1 MQNVNLFVVFIE
13 GILSFFSPCILP
25 ILPIYLSILSNSSV
39 ENLKEGKTNFIKSSL
54 FKNTILFTL
63 GISTTF
69 FILGSSVRV
78 LSMFFN
84 ENKDLIMFIGGIIII
99 IMGLFY
105 MGIIKSSILNREK
118 RLNVKFKEM
127 KAITAYLLGFTFSF
141 GWTPCIGPILASV
154 LVMVSSS
161 TNHLNANLLI
171 VVYTI
176 GFILPFIITAMF
188 YSKLFK
194 TIDKIKSNMEIIK
207 KIGGAI
213 LIISGILMMI
223 NGFESVSKHF
233 NISQQNKVENNQSM
247 NQEDKKQG
255 NSNGGTQGESD
266 NKDNQNE
273 SNNENNENNDSDS
286 NDEERIK
293 SIDFTLTDQYGKTH
307 KLSDYEG
314 KVVFLNFWATWCPPC
329 KEEMPHIEQLYKD
342 YKKNNEDV
350 VILGVASPNLG
361 REGSREHVINFLK
374 DEGYTFPVVLDEDG
388 ELAYQYGI
396 NAFPTT
402 FIIDKE
408 GYVTQYIPGAMNK
421 ETMKSFIENQKNKK
435 Y

>member
-1 MQNVNLFVVFIE
+1 MQNVNLFLVFIE
-13 GILSFFSPCILP
+13 GIVSFFSPCILP

-39 ENLKEGKTNFIKSSL
+39 ENLKEGKTSFIGSSL
-54 FKNTILFTL
+54 FKNTIFFAL

-69 FILGSSVRV
+69 FILGSSVKV

-118 RLNVKFKEM
+118 RFNVKFKEM
-127 KAITAYLLGFTFSF
+127 KAITAFILGFTFSF

-161 TNHLNANLLI
+161 SNHLSANLLI
-171 VVYTI
+171 AVYTI

-207 KIGGAI
+207 KIGGII
-213 LIISGILMMI
+213 LIVSGILMMV
-223 NGFESVSKHF
+223 NGFGSISKHF
-233 NISQQNKVENNQSM
+233 NTSQNSKIESKQEENKRENST
-247 NQEDKKQG
+247 DKEENSDG
-255 NSNGGTQGESD
+255 NDSQ
-266 NKDNQNE
+266 KD
-273 SNNENNENNDSDS
+273 SNNDNNDKGS
-286 NDEERIK
+286 NDEDRIK

-329 KEEMPHIEQLYKD
+329 KEEMPYIEQLYKD
-342 YKKNNEDV
+342 YNKNNDDV

-361 REGSREHVINFLK
+361 REGSREHVVNFLK
-374 DEGYTFPVVLDEDG
+374 DQGYTFPVVLDEDG
-388 ELAYQYGI
+388 ALAYQYGI

-408 GYVTQYIPGAMNK
+408 GYVTQYIQELWIRQLWHHLLKIREINK
-421 ETMKSFIENQKNKK
+421 SI
-435 Y
+435 

>member
-1 MQNVNLFVVFIE
+1 MQNVNLFLVFIE
-13 GILSFFSPCILP
+13 GIVSFFSPCILP
-25 ILPIYLSILSNSSV
+25 ILPIYLNILSNSSV
-39 ENLKEGKTNFIKSSL
+39 ENLKEGKTSFIGSSL
-54 FKNTILFTL
+54 FKNTIFFAL

-69 FILGSSVRV
+69 FILGSSVKV

-118 RLNVKFKEM
+118 RFNVKFKEM
-127 KAITAYLLGFTFSF
+127 KAITAFILGFTFSF

-161 TNHLNANLLI
+161 SNHLSANLLI
-171 VVYTI
+171 AVYTI

-207 KIGGAI
+207 KIGGII
-213 LIISGILMMI
+213 LIVSGILMMV
-223 NGFESVSKHF
+223 NGFGSISKHF
-233 NISQQNKVENNQSM
+233 NTSQNSKIESKQEENKRENST
-247 NQEDKKQG
+247 DKEENSDG
-255 NSNGGTQGESD
+255 NDSQ
-266 NKDNQNE
+266 KD
-273 SNNENNENNDSDS
+273 SNNDNNDKGS
-286 NDEERIK
+286 NDEDRIK

-329 KEEMPHIEQLYKD
+329 KEEMPYIEQLYKD
-342 YKKNNEDV
+342 YNKNNDDV

-361 REGSREHVINFLK
+361 REGSSEHVVNFLK
-374 DEGYTFPVVLDEDG
+374 DQGYTFPVVLDEDG
-388 ELAYQYGI
+388 ALAYQYGI

-408 GYVTQYIPGAMNK
+408 GYVTQYIPGAMDK
-421 ETMKSFIENQKNKK
+421 ATMASFIENQRNK
-435 Y
+435 

>member
-1 MQNVNLFVVFIE
+1 MQNVNLFLVFIE
-13 GILSFFSPCILP
+13 GIVSFFSPCILP

-39 ENLKEGKTNFIKSSL
+39 ENLKEGKTSFIGSSL
-54 FKNTILFTL
+54 FKNTIFFAL

-69 FILGSSVRV
+69 FILGSSVKV

-118 RLNVKFKEM
+118 RFNVKFKEM
-127 KAITAYLLGFTFSF
+127 KAITAFILGFTFSF
-141 GWTPCIGPILASV
+141 GWTPCIGPILAFV

-161 TNHLNANLLI
+161 SNHLSANLLI
-171 VVYTI
+171 AVYTI

-207 KIGGAI
+207 KIGGII
-213 LIISGILMMI
+213 LIVSGILMMV
-223 NGFESVSKHF
+223 NGFGSISKHF
-233 NISQQNKVENNQSM
+233 NTSQNSKIESKQEENKRENST
-247 NQEDKKQG
+247 DKEENSDG
-255 NSNGGTQGESD
+255 NDSQ
-266 NKDNQNE
+266 KD
-273 SNNENNENNDSDS
+273 SNNDNNDKGS
-286 NDEERIK
+286 NDEDRIK

-329 KEEMPHIEQLYKD
+329 KEEMPYIEQLYKD
-342 YKKNNEDV
+342 YNKNNDDV

-361 REGSREHVINFLK
+361 REGSREHVVNFLK
-374 DEGYTFPVVLDEDG
+374 DQGYAFPVVLDEDG
-388 ELAYQYGI
+388 ALAYQYGI

-408 GYVTQYIPGAMNK
+408 GYVTQYIPGAMDK
-421 ETMKSFIENQKNKK
+421 ATMASFIENQRKK
-435 Y
+435 

>member
-1 MQNVNLFVVFIE
+1 MQNVNLFLVFIE
-13 GILSFFSPCILP
+13 GIVSFFSPCILP

-39 ENLKEGKTNFIKSSL
+39 ENLKEGKTSFIGSSL
-54 FKNTILFTL
+54 FKNTIFFAL

-69 FILGSSVRV
+69 FILGSSVKV
-78 LSMFFN
+78 LSMFFD

-118 RLNVKFKEM
+118 RFNVKFKEM
-127 KAITAYLLGFTFSF
+127 RAITAFLLGFTFSF

-161 TNHLNANLLI
+161 SNHLSANLLI
-171 VVYTI
+171 AVYTI

-207 KIGGAI
+207 KIGGII
-213 LIISGILMMI
+213 LIVSGILMMV
-223 NGFESVSKHF
+223 NGFGSISKHF
-233 NISQQNKVENNQSM
+233 NTSQNSKIESKQEENKRENST
-247 NQEDKKQG
+247 DKEENSDG
-255 NSNGGTQGESD
+255 NDSQ
-266 NKDNQNE
+266 KD
-273 SNNENNENNDSDS
+273 SNNENNDKGS
-286 NDEERIK
+286 NDEDRIK

-329 KEEMPHIEQLYKD
+329 KEEMPYIEQLYKD
-342 YKKNNEDV
+342 YNKNNDDV

-361 REGSREHVINFLK
+361 REGSREHVVNFLK
-374 DEGYTFPVVLDEDG
+374 DQGYTFPVVLDEDG
-388 ELAYQYGI
+388 ALAYQYGI

-408 GYVTQYIPGAMNK
+408 GYVTQYIPGAMDK
-421 ETMKSFIENQKNKK
+421 ATMASFIENQRNK
-435 Y
+435 

>member
-1 MQNVNLFVVFIE
+1 MQNVNLFLVFIE
-13 GILSFFSPCILP
+13 GIVSFFSPCILP

-39 ENLKEGKTNFIKSSL
+39 ENLKEGKTSFIGSSL
-54 FKNTILFTL
+54 FKNTIFFAL

-69 FILGSSVRV
+69 FILGSSVKV

-118 RLNVKFKEM
+118 RFNMKFKEM
-127 KAITAYLLGFTFSF
+127 KAITAFLLGFTFSF

-161 TNHLNANLLI
+161 SNHLSANLLI
-171 VVYTI
+171 AVYTI

-207 KIGGAI
+207 KIGGII
-213 LIISGILMMI
+213 LIVSGILMMV
-223 NGFESVSKHF
+223 NGFGSISKHF
-233 NISQQNKVENNQSM
+233 NMSQNSKIESKQEENKRE
-247 NQEDKKQG
+247 
-255 NSNGGTQGESD
+255 NSNDKEENSSGNDSQ
-266 NKDNQNE
+266 KD
-273 SNNENNENNDSDS
+273 SNNENSNTGS
-286 NDEERIK
+286 NDEDRIK

-342 YKKNNEDV
+342 YNKNNEDV

-361 REGSREHVINFLK
+361 REGSREHVVNFLK
-374 DEGYTFPVVLDEDG
+374 EQGYTFPVALDEDG
-388 ELAYQYGI
+388 ALAYQYGI

-408 GYVTQYIPGAMNK
+408 GYVTQYIPGAMDK
-421 ETMKSFIENQKNKK
+421 ETMASFIENQRNK
-435 Y
+435 

>member
-1 MQNVNLFVVFIE
+1 MQNVNLFLVFIE
-13 GILSFFSPCILP
+13 GIVSFFSPCILP

-39 ENLKEGKTNFIKSSL
+39 ENLKEGKTSFIGSSL
-54 FKNTILFTL
+54 FKNTIFFAL

-69 FILGSSVRV
+69 FILGSSVKA

-118 RLNVKFKEM
+118 RFNVKFKEM
-127 KAITAYLLGFTFSF
+127 KAITAFILGFTFSF

-161 TNHLNANLLI
+161 SNHLSANLLI
-171 VVYTI
+171 AVYTI

-207 KIGGAI
+207 KIGGII
-213 LIISGILMMI
+213 LIVSGILMMV
-223 NGFESVSKHF
+223 NGFGSISKHF
-233 NISQQNKVENNQSM
+233 NTSQNSKIESKQEGNKRENST
-247 NQEDKKQG
+247 DKEENSDG
-255 NSNGGTQGESD
+255 NNSQ
-266 NKDNQNE
+266 KD
-273 SNNENNENNDSDS
+273 SNNDNNDNGS
-286 NDEERIK
+286 NDEDRIK

-329 KEEMPHIEQLYKD
+329 KEEMPYIEQLYKD
-342 YKKNNEDV
+342 YNKNNDDV

-361 REGSREHVINFLK
+361 REGSREHVVNFLK
-374 DEGYTFPVVLDEDG
+374 DQGYTFPVVLDEDG
-388 ELAYQYGI
+388 ALAYQYGI

-408 GYVTQYIPGAMNK
+408 GYVTQYIPGAMDK
-421 ETMKSFIENQKNKK
+421 ATMASFIENQRNK
-435 Y
+435 

>member
-1 MQNVNLFVVFIE
+1 MEKINFIVVFIE
-13 GILSFFSPCILP
+13 GLVSFLSPCVLP
-25 ILPIYLSILSNSSV
+25 ILPIYLSMLSNSSI
-39 ENLKEGKTNFIKSSL
+39 ENLNQGRFTKSSL
-54 FKNTILFTL
+54 FRNTLFFTL

-69 FILGSSVRV
+69 FILGTSVNALSS
-78 LSMFFN
+78 FFN
-84 ENKDLIMFIGGIIII
+84 DYKYMVMIIGGIVTI

-105 MGIIKSSILNREK
+105 MDSIKSNFLNREK
-118 RLNVKFKEM
+118 RFEMKSKEM
-127 KAITAYLLGFTFSF
+127 NIWTSFLLGFTFSF

-161 TNHLNANLLI
+161 SNHLSANLLI
-171 VVYTI
+171 AVYTI

-207 KIGGAI
+207 KIGGII
-213 LIISGILMMI
+213 LIVSGILMMV
-223 NGFESVSKHF
+223 NGFGSISKHF
-233 NISQQNKVENNQSM
+233 NTSQNSKIESKQEENKRENST
-247 NQEDKKQG
+247 DKEENSDG
-255 NSNGGTQGESD
+255 NDSQ
-266 NKDNQNE
+266 KD
-273 SNNENNENNDSDS
+273 SNNDNNDKGS
-286 NDEERIK
+286 NDEDRIK

-329 KEEMPHIEQLYKD
+329 KEEMPYIEQLYKD
-342 YKKNNEDV
+342 YNKNNDDV

-361 REGSREHVINFLK
+361 REGSREHVVNFLK
-374 DEGYTFPVVLDEDG
+374 EQGYTFPVVLDEDG
-388 ELAYQYGI
+388 ALAYQYGI

-408 GYVTQYIPGAMNK
+408 RYVTQYIPGAMDK
-421 ETMKSFIENQKNKK
+421 ATMASFIENQRNK
-435 Y
+435 

>member
-1 MQNVNLFVVFIE
+1 MQNVNLFLVFIE
-13 GILSFFSPCILP
+13 GIVSFFSPCILP

-39 ENLKEGKTNFIKSSL
+39 ENLKEGKTSFIGSSL
-54 FKNTILFTL
+54 FKNTVFFAL

-69 FILGSSVRV
+69 FILGSSVKV

-118 RLNVKFKEM
+118 RFNLKFKEM
-127 KAITAYLLGFTFSF
+127 RAITAFLLGFTFSF

-161 TNHLNANLLI
+161 SNHLSANLLI
-171 VVYTI
+171 AVYTI

-207 KIGGAI
+207 KIGGII
-213 LIISGILMMI
+213 LIVSGILMMV
-223 NGFESVSKHF
+223 NGFGSISKHF
-233 NISQQNKVENNQSM
+233 NTSQNSKIESKQEENKRENST
-247 NQEDKKQG
+247 DKEENSDG
-255 NSNGGTQGESD
+255 NDSQ
-266 NKDNQNE
+266 KD
-273 SNNENNENNDSDS
+273 SNNENNDKGS
-286 NDEERIK
+286 NDEDRIK

-329 KEEMPHIEQLYKD
+329 KEEMPYIEQLYKD
-342 YKKNNEDV
+342 YNKNNDDV

-361 REGSREHVINFLK
+361 REGSREHVVNFLK
-374 DEGYTFPVVLDEDG
+374 DQSYTFPVVLDEDG
-388 ELAYQYGI
+388 ALAYQYGI

-408 GYVTQYIPGAMNK
+408 GYVTKYIPGAMDK
-421 ETMKSFIENQKNKK
+421 ATMTSFIENQRNK
-435 Y
+435 

>member
-1 MQNVNLFVVFIE
+1 MQNVNLFLVFIE
-13 GILSFFSPCILP
+13 GIVSFFSPCIQP

-39 ENLKEGKTNFIKSSL
+39 ENLKEGKTSFIGSSL
-54 FKNTILFTL
+54 FKNTIFFAL

-69 FILGSSVRV
+69 FILGSSVKV

-118 RLNVKFKEM
+118 RFNVKFKEM
-127 KAITAYLLGFTFSF
+127 KAITAFILGFTFSF

-161 TNHLNANLLI
+161 SNHLSANLLI
-171 VVYTI
+171 AVYTI

-207 KIGGAI
+207 KIGGII
-213 LIISGILMMI
+213 LIVSGILMMV
-223 NGFESVSKHF
+223 NGFGSISKHF
-233 NISQQNKVENNQSM
+233 NTSQNSKIESKQEENKRENST
-247 NQEDKKQG
+247 DKEENSDG
-255 NSNGGTQGESD
+255 NDSQ
-266 NKDNQNE
+266 KD
-273 SNNENNENNDSDS
+273 SNNDNNDKGS
-286 NDEERIK
+286 NDEDRIK

-329 KEEMPHIEQLYKD
+329 KEEMPYIEQLYKD
-342 YKKNNEDV
+342 YNKNNDDV

-361 REGSREHVINFLK
+361 REGSREHVVNFLK
-374 DEGYTFPVVLDEDG
+374 EQGYTFPVVLDEDG
-388 ELAYQYGI
+388 ALAYQYGI

-408 GYVTQYIPGAMNK
+408 GYVTQYIPGAMDK
-421 ETMKSFIENQKNKK
+421 ATMASFIENQRNK
-435 Y
+435 

>member
-1 MQNVNLFVVFIE
+1 
-13 GILSFFSPCILP
+13 
-25 ILPIYLSILSNSSV
+25 
-39 ENLKEGKTNFIKSSL
+39 EGKTSFIGSSL
-54 FKNTILFTL
+54 FKNTVFFAL

-69 FILGSSVRV
+69 FILGSSVKV

-118 RLNVKFKEM
+118 RFNLKFKEM
-127 KAITAYLLGFTFSF
+127 RAITAFLLGFTFSF

-161 TNHLNANLLI
+161 SNHLSANLLI
-171 VVYTI
+171 AVYTI

-207 KIGGAI
+207 KIGGII
-213 LIISGILMMI
+213 LIVSGILMMV
-223 NGFESVSKHF
+223 NGFGSISKHF
-233 NISQQNKVENNQSM
+233 NTSQNSKIESK
-247 NQEDKKQG
+247 QEDNKRENSTDKEENSDG
-255 NSNGGTQGESD
+255 NDSQ
-266 NKDNQNE
+266 KD
-273 SNNENNENNDSDS
+273 SNNENNDKGS
-286 NDEERIK
+286 NDEDRIK

-329 KEEMPHIEQLYKD
+329 KEEMPYIEQLYKD
-342 YKKNNEDV
+342 YNKNNDDV

-361 REGSREHVINFLK
+361 REGSREHVVNFLK
-374 DEGYTFPVVLDEDG
+374 GQSYTFPVVLDEDG
-388 ELAYQYGI
+388 ALAYQYGI

-408 GYVTQYIPGAMNK
+408 GYVTKYIPGAMDK
-421 ETMKSFIENQKNKK
+421 ATMKSFIENQRNK
-435 Y
+435 

>member
-1 MQNVNLFVVFIE
+1 
-13 GILSFFSPCILP
+13 ILP

-39 ENLKEGKTNFIKSSL
+39 ENLKEGKTSFIGSSL
-54 FKNTILFTL
+54 FKNTIFFAL

-69 FILGSSVRV
+69 FILGSSVKV

-118 RLNVKFKEM
+118 RFNVKFKEM
-127 KAITAYLLGFTFSF
+127 KAITAFILGFTFSF

-161 TNHLNANLLI
+161 SNHLSANLLI
-171 VVYTI
+171 AVYTI

-194 TIDKIKSNMEIIK
+194 TIDKIRSNMEIIK
-207 KIGGAI
+207 KIGGII
-213 LIISGILMMI
+213 LIVSGILMMV
-223 NGFESVSKHF
+223 NGFGSISKHF
-233 NISQQNKVENNQSM
+233 NTSQNSKIESKQEENKRENST
-247 NQEDKKQG
+247 DKEENSDG
-255 NSNGGTQGESD
+255 NDSQ
-266 NKDNQNE
+266 KD
-273 SNNENNENNDSDS
+273 SNNDNNDKGS
-286 NDEERIK
+286 NDEDRIK

-329 KEEMPHIEQLYKD
+329 KEEMPYIEQLYKD
-342 YKKNNEDV
+342 YNKNNDDV

-361 REGSREHVINFLK
+361 REGSREHVVNFLK
-374 DEGYTFPVVLDEDG
+374 DQGYTFPVVLDEDG
-388 ELAYQYGI
+388 ALAYQYGI

-408 GYVTQYIPGAMNK
+408 GYVTQYIPGAMDK
-421 ETMKSFIENQKNKK
+421 ATMASFIENQRNK
-435 Y
+435 

>member
-1 MQNVNLFVVFIE
+1 MQNVNLFLVFIE
-13 GILSFFSPCILP
+13 GIVSFFSPCILP

-39 ENLKEGKTNFIKSSL
+39 ENLKEGKTSFIGSSL
-54 FKNTILFTL
+54 FKNTIFFAL

-69 FILGSSVRV
+69 FILGSSVKV

-118 RLNVKFKEM
+118 RFNVKFKEM
-127 KAITAYLLGFTFSF
+127 KAITAFILGFTFSF

-161 TNHLNANLLI
+161 SNHLSANLLI
-171 VVYTI
+171 AVYTI

-207 KIGGAI
+207 KIGGII
-213 LIISGILMMI
+213 LIVSGILMMV
-223 NGFESVSKHF
+223 NGFGSISKHF
-233 NISQQNKVENNQSM
+233 NTSQNSKIESKQEENKRENST
-247 NQEDKKQG
+247 DKEENSDG
-255 NSNGGTQGESD
+255 NDSQ
-266 NKDNQNE
+266 KD
-273 SNNENNENNDSDS
+273 SNNDDNDKGS
-286 NDEERIK
+286 NDEDRIK

-329 KEEMPHIEQLYKD
+329 KEEMPYIEQLYKD
-342 YKKNNEDV
+342 YNKNNDDV

-361 REGSREHVINFLK
+361 REGSREHVVNFLK
-374 DEGYTFPVVLDEDG
+374 DQGYTFPVVLDEDG
-388 ELAYQYGI
+388 ALAYQYGI

-408 GYVTQYIPGAMNK
+408 GYVTQYIPGAMDK
-421 ETMKSFIENQKNKK
+421 ATMASFIENQRNK
-435 Y
+435 

>member
-1 MQNVNLFVVFIE
+1 MQNVNLFLVFIE
-13 GILSFFSPCILP
+13 GIVSFFSPCILP

-39 ENLKEGKTNFIKSSL
+39 ESLKEGKTNFIRSSL
-54 FKNTILFTL
+54 FKNTIFFAL

-78 LSMFFN
+78 LSMFFS

-118 RLNVKFKEM
+118 RFNVKFKEM
-127 KAITAYLLGFTFSF
+127 KAITAFILGFTFSF

-161 TNHLNANLLI
+161 TNHLSANLLI
-171 VVYTI
+171 AVYTI
-176 GFILPFIITAMF
+176 GFILPFIITSMF

-207 KIGGAI
+207 KIGGLI
-213 LIISGILMMI
+213 LIVSGILMMV
-223 NGFESVSKHF
+223 NGFGSISKHF
-233 NISQQNKVENNQSM
+233 NIPQNSKIES
-247 NQEDKKQG
+247 NQEDNKQA
-255 NSNGGTQGESD
+255 NSNNKEDSSSDTGGQ
-266 NKDNQNE
+266 K
-273 SNNENNENNDSDS
+273 DS
-286 NDEERIK
+286 NDGNNKSGAKDEERIK

-342 YKKNNEDV
+342 YKKNDEDV

-374 DEGYTFPVVLDEDG
+374 EEGYTFPVALDEDG
-388 ELAYQYGI
+388 ALAYQYGI

-408 GYVTQYIPGAMNK
+408 GYVTQYIPGAMDK
-421 ETMKSFIENQKNKK
+421 ETMASFIENQRNK
-435 Y
+435 

>member
-1 MQNVNLFVVFIE
+1 MQNVNLFLVFIE
-13 GILSFFSPCILP
+13 GIVSFFSPCILP

-39 ENLKEGKTNFIKSSL
+39 ENLKEGKTSFIGSSL
-54 FKNTILFTL
+54 FKNTIFFAL

-69 FILGSSVRV
+69 FILGSSVKV

-118 RLNVKFKEM
+118 RFNVKFKEM
-127 KAITAYLLGFTFSF
+127 KAITAFILGFTFSF

-161 TNHLNANLLI
+161 SNHLSANLLI
-171 VVYTI
+171 AVYTI
-176 GFILPFIITAMF
+176 GFILPFIITSMF

-207 KIGGAI
+207 KIGGII
-213 LIISGILMMI
+213 LIVSGILMMV
-223 NGFESVSKHF
+223 NGFGSISKHF
-233 NISQQNKVENNQSM
+233 NTSQNSKIESKQEENKRENST
-247 NQEDKKQG
+247 DKEENSDG
-255 NSNGGTQGESD
+255 NDSQ
-266 NKDNQNE
+266 KD
-273 SNNENNENNDSDS
+273 SNNDNNDKGS
-286 NDEERIK
+286 NDEDRIK

-329 KEEMPHIEQLYKD
+329 KEEMPYIEQLYRD
-342 YKKNNEDV
+342 YNKNNDDV

-361 REGSREHVINFLK
+361 REGSREHVVNFLK
-374 DEGYTFPVVLDEDG
+374 DQGYTFPVVLDEDG
-388 ELAYQYGI
+388 ALAYQYGI

-408 GYVTQYIPGAMNK
+408 GYVTQYIPGAMDK
-421 ETMKSFIENQKNKK
+421 ATMASFIENQRNK
-435 Y
+435 

>member
-1 MQNVNLFVVFIE
+1 MQGIFRKENTDKALKYGIYRHLPTYEKIIRNLV
-13 GILSFFSPCILP
+13 SF
-25 ILPIYLSILSNSSV
+25 YN
-39 ENLKEGKTNFIKSSL
+39 
-54 FKNTILFTL
+54 KNTIFFAL

-69 FILGSSVRV
+69 FILGSSVKV

-118 RLNVKFKEM
+118 RFNVKFKEM
-127 KAITAYLLGFTFSF
+127 KAITAFILGFTFSF

-161 TNHLNANLLI
+161 SNHLSANLLI
-171 VVYTI
+171 AVYTI

-207 KIGGAI
+207 KIGGII
-213 LIISGILMMI
+213 LIVSGILMMV
-223 NGFESVSKHF
+223 NGFGSISKHF
-233 NISQQNKVENNQSM
+233 NTSQNSKIESKQEENKRENST
-247 NQEDKKQG
+247 DKEENSDG
-255 NSNGGTQGESD
+255 NDSQ
-266 NKDNQNE
+266 KD
-273 SNNENNENNDSDS
+273 SNNDNNDKGS
-286 NDEERIK
+286 NDEDRIK

-329 KEEMPHIEQLYKD
+329 KEEMPYIEQLYKD
-342 YKKNNEDV
+342 YNKNNDDV

-361 REGSREHVINFLK
+361 REGSREHVVNFLK
-374 DEGYTFPVVLDEDG
+374 DQGYTFPVVLDEDG
-388 ELAYQYGI
+388 ALAYQYGI

-408 GYVTQYIPGAMNK
+408 GYVTQYIPGAMDK
-421 ETMKSFIENQKNKK
+421 ATMASFIENQRNK
-435 Y
+435 

>member
-1 MQNVNLFVVFIE
+1 MQNVNLFLVFIE
-13 GILSFFSPCILP
+13 GIVSFFSPCILP

-39 ENLKEGKTNFIKSSL
+39 ENLKEGKTSFIGSSL
-54 FKNTILFTL
+54 FKNTIFFAL

-69 FILGSSVRV
+69 FILGSSVKV

-118 RLNVKFKEM
+118 RFNVKFKEM
-127 KAITAYLLGFTFSF
+127 KAITAFILGFTFSF

-161 TNHLNANLLI
+161 SNHLSANLLI
-171 VVYTI
+171 AVYTI

-207 KIGGAI
+207 KIGGII
-213 LIISGILMMI
+213 LIVSGILMMV
-223 NGFESVSKHF
+223 NGFGRISKHF
-233 NISQQNKVENNQSM
+233 NTSQNSKIESKQEENKRENST
-247 NQEDKKQG
+247 DKEENSDG
-255 NSNGGTQGESD
+255 NDSQ
-266 NKDNQNE
+266 KD
-273 SNNENNENNDSDS
+273 SNNDNNDKGS
-286 NDEERIK
+286 NDEDRIK

-329 KEEMPHIEQLYKD
+329 KEEMPYIEQLYKD
-342 YKKNNEDV
+342 YNKNNDDV

-361 REGSREHVINFLK
+361 REGSREHVVNFLK
-374 DEGYTFPVVLDEDG
+374 DQGYTFPVVLDEDG
-388 ELAYQYGI
+388 ALAYQYGI

-408 GYVTQYIPGAMNK
+408 GYVTQYIPGAMDK
-421 ETMKSFIENQKNKK
+421 ATMASFIENQRNK
-435 Y
+435 

>member
-1 MQNVNLFVVFIE
+1 MQNVNLFLVFIE
-13 GILSFFSPCILP
+13 GIVSFFSPCILP

-39 ENLKEGKTNFIKSSL
+39 ENLKEGKTSFIGSSL
-54 FKNTILFTL
+54 FKNTIFFAL

-69 FILGSSVRV
+69 FILGSSVKV

-118 RLNVKFKEM
+118 RFNVKFKEM
-127 KAITAYLLGFTFSF
+127 KAITAFILGFTFSF

-161 TNHLNANLLI
+161 SNHLSANLLI
-171 VVYTI
+171 AVYTI

-207 KIGGAI
+207 KIGGII
-213 LIISGILMMI
+213 LIVSGILMMV
-223 NGFESVSKHF
+223 NGFGSISKHF
-233 NISQQNKVENNQSM
+233 NTSQNSKIESKQEENKRENST
-247 NQEDKKQG
+247 DKEEKSDG
-255 NSNGGTQGESD
+255 NDSQ
-266 NKDNQNE
+266 KD
-273 SNNENNENNDSDS
+273 SNNDNNDKGS
-286 NDEERIK
+286 NDEDRIK

-329 KEEMPHIEQLYKD
+329 KEEMPYIEQLYKD
-342 YKKNNEDV
+342 YNKNNDDV

-361 REGSREHVINFLK
+361 REGSREHVVNFLK
-374 DEGYTFPVVLDEDG
+374 EQGYTFPVVLDEDG
-388 ELAYQYGI
+388 ALAYQYGI

-408 GYVTQYIPGAMNK
+408 GYVTQYIPGAMDK
-421 ETMKSFIENQKNKK
+421 ATMASFIENQRNK
-435 Y
+435 

>member
-1 MQNVNLFVVFIE
+1 MQNVNLFLVFIE
-13 GILSFFSPCILP
+13 GIVSFFSPCILP

-39 ENLKEGKTNFIKSSL
+39 ENLKEGKTSFIGSSL
-54 FKNTILFTL
+54 FKNTVFFAL

-69 FILGSSVRV
+69 FILGSSVKV

-118 RLNVKFKEM
+118 RFNLKFKEM
-127 KAITAYLLGFTFSF
+127 RAITAFLLGFTFSF
-141 GWTPCIGPILASV
+141 GWTHCIGPILASV

-161 TNHLNANLLI
+161 SNHLSANLLI
-171 VVYTI
+171 AVYTI

-207 KIGGAI
+207 KIGGII
-213 LIISGILMMI
+213 LIVSGILMMV
-223 NGFESVSKHF
+223 NGFGSISKHF
-233 NISQQNKVENNQSM
+233 NTSQNSKIESK
-247 NQEDKKQG
+247 QEDNKRENSTDKEENSDG
-255 NSNGGTQGESD
+255 NDSQ
-266 NKDNQNE
+266 KD
-273 SNNENNENNDSDS
+273 SNNENNDKGS
-286 NDEERIK
+286 NDEDRIK

-329 KEEMPHIEQLYKD
+329 KEEMPYIEQLYKD
-342 YKKNNEDV
+342 YNKNNDDV

-361 REGSREHVINFLK
+361 REGSREHVVNFLK
-374 DEGYTFPVVLDEDG
+374 GQSYTFPVVLDEDG
-388 ELAYQYGI
+388 ALAYQYGI

-408 GYVTQYIPGAMNK
+408 GYVTKYIPGAMDK
-421 ETMKSFIENQKNKK
+421 ATMKSFIENQRNK
-435 Y
+435 

>member
-1 MQNVNLFVVFIE
+1 MQNVNLFLVFIE
-13 GILSFFSPCILP
+13 GIVSFFSPCILP

-39 ENLKEGKTNFIKSSL
+39 ENLKEGKTSFIGSSL
-54 FKNTILFTL
+54 FKNTIFFAL

-69 FILGSSVRV
+69 FILGSSVKA

-118 RLNVKFKEM
+118 RFNVKFKEM
-127 KAITAYLLGFTFSF
+127 KAITAFILGFTFSF

-161 TNHLNANLLI
+161 SNHLSANLLI
-171 VVYTI
+171 AVYTI

-207 KIGGAI
+207 KIGGII
-213 LIISGILMMI
+213 LIVSGILMMV
-223 NGFESVSKHF
+223 NGFGSISKHF
-233 NISQQNKVENNQSM
+233 NTSQNSKIESKQEENKRENST
-247 NQEDKKQG
+247 DKEENSDG
-255 NSNGGTQGESD
+255 NNSQ
-266 NKDNQNE
+266 KD
-273 SNNENNENNDSDS
+273 SNNDNNDKGS
-286 NDEERIK
+286 NDEDRIK

-329 KEEMPHIEQLYKD
+329 KEEMPYIEQLYKD
-342 YKKNNEDV
+342 YNKNNDDV

-361 REGSREHVINFLK
+361 REGSREHVVNFLK
-374 DEGYTFPVVLDEDG
+374 DQGYTFPVVLDEDG
-388 ELAYQYGI
+388 ALAYQYGI

-408 GYVTQYIPGAMNK
+408 GYVTQYIPGAMDK
-421 ETMKSFIENQKNKK
+421 ATMASFIENQRNK
-435 Y
+435 